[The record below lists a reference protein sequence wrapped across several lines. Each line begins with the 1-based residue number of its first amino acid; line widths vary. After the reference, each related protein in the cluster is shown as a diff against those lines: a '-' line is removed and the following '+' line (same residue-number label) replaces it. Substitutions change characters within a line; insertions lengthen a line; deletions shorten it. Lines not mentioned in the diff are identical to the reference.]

1 MGRVHESCLRNVIV
15 SGDCESSSLS
25 CRLCLEPYQITVK
38 EKKVCFDKQERR
50 SVLIRKVVISKSL
63 DLKIKRE
70 SEDTKGTNFDTA
82 SVY

>member
-25 CRLCLEPYQITVK
+25 CPLCLEPYQITVK
-38 EKKVCFDKQERR
+38 EEKVCFDKLESHFEMAR
-50 SVLIRKVVISKSL
+50 
-63 DLKIKRE
+63 LKIKSE
-70 SEDTKGTNFDTA
+70 SEDRTGTNFDTA